1 MLLSEF
7 ETLTDIYPDV
17 NLYRAIEHE
26 YNEGD
31 WESKAQFCNAYK
43 FNEGELASR
52 VQAIANQRLIDL
64 EEQHKRAVTDAANR
78 ARELCA
84 ENAKLE
90 ARIEELECKC
100 QDFTTLETAQL
111 TDLTDLEATMLQA
124 LRDMAEDE
132 FQRDEIGTALI
143 GYDYLLKRLE
153 AAAI

>member
-43 FNEGELASR
+43 FNEGELALR
-52 VQAIANQRLIDL
+52 VQAVANQRLIDT

-90 ARIEELECKC
+90 ARIEELE
-100 QDFTTLETAQL
+100 QTETN
-111 TDLTDLEATMLQA
+111 LTDLEATMLQA
-124 LRDMAEDE
+124 LRDMADDE

-153 AAAI
+153 VATI

>member
-26 YNEGD
+26 YNNGD

-43 FNEGELASR
+43 FNEGELALR
-52 VQAIANQRLIDL
+52 VQAVANQRLIDL

-90 ARIEELECKC
+90 ARIEELE
-100 QDFTTLETAQL
+100 QMETAQL
-111 TDLTDLEATMLQA
+111 TDLTDLEATMLQS
-124 LRDMAEDE
+124 LRDMADDE

-153 AAAI
+153 VATI

>member
-7 ETLTDIYPDV
+7 ETLTGIYPDV
-17 NLYRAIEHE
+17 NLYRAIDRE
-26 YNEGD
+26 YNEGA

-52 VQAIANQRLIDL
+52 VQAAANQRLIDT

-78 ARELCA
+78 ARELFA

-90 ARIEELECKC
+90 ARIEELE
-100 QDFTTLETAQL
+100 QMETAKL
-111 TDLTDLEATMLQA
+111 TDLTDLEATMLQS
-124 LRDMAEDE
+124 LRDMADDE

-153 AAAI
+153 AAKI

>member
-26 YNEGD
+26 YNNGD

-52 VQAIANQRLIDL
+52 VQAIANQRLIDT

-78 ARELCA
+78 ARELFA

-90 ARIEELECKC
+90 ARIEELE
-100 QDFTTLETAQL
+100 QMETN
-111 TDLTDLEATMLQA
+111 LTDLEATMLQA
-124 LRDMAEDE
+124 LRDMADDE

-153 AAAI
+153 VATI

>member
-43 FNEGELASR
+43 FNEGELANR
-52 VQAIANQRLIDL
+52 VQAIANQRLIDT

-78 ARELCA
+78 VRELCA

-90 ARIEELECKC
+90 ARIEELE
-100 QDFTTLETAQL
+100 QMETAQL
-111 TDLTDLEATMLQA
+111 TDLTDLEATMLQS
-124 LRDMAEDE
+124 LRDMADDE

-153 AAAI
+153 VATI

>member
-43 FNEGELASR
+43 FNEGELANR

-64 EEQHKRAVTDAANR
+64 EEQHKRAVTDTANR
-78 ARELCA
+78 TRELCA

-90 ARIEELECKC
+90 ARIEELE
-100 QDFTTLETAQL
+100 QME

-124 LRDMAEDE
+124 LRDMADDE

-153 AAAI
+153 VATI